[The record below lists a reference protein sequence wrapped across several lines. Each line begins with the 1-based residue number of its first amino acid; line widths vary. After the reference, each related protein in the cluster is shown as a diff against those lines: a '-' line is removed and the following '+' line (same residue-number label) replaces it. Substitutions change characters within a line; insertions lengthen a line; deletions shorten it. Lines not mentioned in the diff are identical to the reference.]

1 MSKHGQ
7 LKQILQ
13 SKHHETFHH
22 RFKVQ
27 VICTTTTT
35 LLQIMFYILSVNLSE
50 THTKHLSQY
59 AYFIFLLGLRPLQIT
74 ATSKQRHQQQLFT
87 QAQHKSISLDTL
99 NGFLYTRNLHLIT
112 KDLVSRDSCS
122 KNLK

>member
-1 MSKHGQ
+1 MQHNNNSSTDYVLHSKCQ
-7 LKQILQ
+7 PL
-13 SKHHETFHH
+13 
-22 RFKVQ
+22 
-27 VICTTTTT
+27 
-35 LLQIMFYILSVNLSE
+35 

-87 QAQHKSISLDTL
+87 QAQHKRISLDML